1 MTPTSVPD
9 ITSQPG
15 PGISAHTRT
24 LRSTG
29 SNPRGPLSSLRL
41 ALLLFLAFAAPFA
54 HAHLGSKDVF
64 EQISAGPYQLFVTI
78 RPPNVIPGIA
88 TVEVRTSGPAVSRMS
103 ITPIPLT
110 GEASKHPPASD
121 PMQPSTADP
130 AFFTGSLWLMSPG
143 SWQVRI
149 QLDGATGPAGA
160 TGTQTASVPVP
171 AMPLSI
177 LPMQRPLG
185 LTLAVLG
192 LFLVL
197 SMAGIVAA
205 AVREARLAPGAA
217 PSPDRRRR
225 ALLATAASLAVMAVF
240 ILAGDKWWNVE
251 AAGYAN
257 AVYRPLTLSPT
268 LSGSTLDLH
277 ITPFVDPDRPLR
289 SRPATDLLPDHGH
302 LMHLYAIR
310 MPGMDAAFHLHP
322 TPVFRDAAAPGD
334 LRLSLPSM
342 PPGDYKLFGDIVHS
356 NGFPETLTANLT
368 IPAGLPPAPLAPEDA
383 SAFPEP
389 LNGVERAQSS
399 SPFPATSVASRGG
412 TLGSAYQLPDD
423 YTMLWDRPAEITA
436 STGYAFRFHLLD
448 PAGRPAE
455 DIEPYLG
462 MAGHAAF
469 VKADASTF
477 AHTHPE
483 GSAAMQ
489 AMDLANPGS
498 MAGMNMSDTATAITS
513 AAHEPISSTVTFP
526 YGFPSPGRYRI
537 FVQMKHGTTV
547 ETGVFDAEAK

>member
-1 MTPTSVPD
+1 MTPTSAQVA
-9 ITSQPG
+9 TSQPG
-15 PGISAHTRT
+15 QGIGPDTRT
-24 LRSTG
+24 LRNSS

-41 ALLLFLAFAAPFA
+41 ALLLLLAFAAPFA
-54 HAHLGSKDVF
+54 HAHVGSKDVF

-149 QLDGATGPAGA
+149 QLEGATGPAGA
-160 TGTQTASVPVP
+160 SGPAGATGPAATTGVQTANVPVP

-205 AVREARLAPGAA
+205 AVREARIAPGLT

-225 ALLATAASLAVMAVF
+225 ALLAATASLAVMAFF
-240 ILAGDKWWNVE
+240 ILAGDMWWNVE

-257 AVYRPLTLSPT
+257 AVYRPLTLSPN

-277 ITPFVDPDRPLR
+277 ITPFVDPDKPLR

-322 TPVFRDAAAPGD
+322 TPVSPGD
-334 LRLSLPSM
+334 LRLHLPSM
-342 PPGDYKLFGDIVHS
+342 PPGNYRLFGDIVHS

-389 LNGVERAQSS
+389 LNGVERTQPS
-399 SPFPATSVASRGG
+399 SPLPATSVAVRGG
-412 TLGSAYQLPDD
+412 TLGPAYQLPDG

-448 PAGRPAE
+448 PAGHPAS

-498 MAGMNMSDTATAITS
+498 MAGMNMSEPPPPSPRPPTSPSPPPSPSPTASHPPAATA
-513 AAHEPISSTVTFP
+513 SS
-526 YGFPSPGRYRI
+526 SR
-537 FVQMKHGTTV
+537 
-547 ETGVFDAEAK
+547 